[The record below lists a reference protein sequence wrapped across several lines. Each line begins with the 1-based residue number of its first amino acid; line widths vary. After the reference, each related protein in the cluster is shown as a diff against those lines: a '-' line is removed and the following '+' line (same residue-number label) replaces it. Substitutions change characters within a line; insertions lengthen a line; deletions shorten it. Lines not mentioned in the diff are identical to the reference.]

1 MKVRIEADGHARGT
15 KIYGPNGEDMTSN
28 VTEVSFTHQAHGT
41 PEIRIGIILT
51 PAVIEG
57 KAKMYGADGKIVS
70 KVIYADGT
78 ETDYS

>member
-1 MKVRIEADGHARGT
+1 MKVRIEADGRPRGT
-15 KIYGPNGEDMTSN
+15 RVLDEHGNPVEG
-28 VTEVSFTHQAHGT
+28 VTEVLFRHQASGA
-41 PEIRIGIILT
+41 PEITVGIILG

-57 KAKMYGADGKIVS
+57 EAKVYGANGKIVS